1 MNNSFKVGDFVIF
14 KGDKVHG
21 LTGKHAVNNNVYTFN
36 RSYLTIEKSYKIE
49 KITHEHR
56 SYGVLEILW
65 IVNDNNECGGYKI
78 GENGFYIFD
87 DLKISRKTK
96 LLKIKNGRT
105 I

>member
-1 MNNSFKVGDFVIF
+1 MNNFKVGDFVIF
-14 KGDKVHG
+14 KGDKVMG
-21 LTGKHAVNNNVYTFN
+21 LTGKRAVNNKIHTFN
-36 RSYLTIEKSYKIE
+36 RSYLTIGKSYKIE

-56 SYGVLEILW
+56 SYGVLEVLW
-65 IVNDNNECGGYKI
+65 IVNDNNEWGGYRI
-78 GENGFYIFD
+78 GEYGFYIFD